1 MYFRPDRSV
10 RTIAPL
16 AALALVHAFG
26 RYIGDPRPVD
36 GIIRPLMAI
45 WFAGLGATYAL
56 TWVGHGLGRR
66 LMPLWGFGSALGF
79 LLDNAN
85 VLSAVPVPPGMVAWN
100 WVGVGLGVAL
110 AVTAIAA
117 RN

>member
-1 MYFRPDRSV
+1 MYFRPAKSV

-16 AALALVHAFG
+16 AALALLHAFG
-26 RYIGDPRPVD
+26 RYIGDPRDVE
-36 GIIRPLMAI
+36 GLIRPLMAI

-56 TWVGHGLGRR
+56 TWVGHDLGRR
-66 LMPLWGFGSALGF
+66 MMPVWGIGSALGF
-79 LLDNAN
+79 LLDNAGL
-85 VLSAVPVPPGMVAWN
+85 LSIAPTPQIVIAWN

-110 AVTAIAA
+110 AVTALAA